1 MRAIAKEKQ
10 NRWDSI
16 KIVKKSFY
24 NNNNNNNY
32 KDAIW
37 VLSPKVKRI

>member
-10 NRWDSI
+10 NKWDSI

-24 NNNNNNNY
+24 NNNNNNC